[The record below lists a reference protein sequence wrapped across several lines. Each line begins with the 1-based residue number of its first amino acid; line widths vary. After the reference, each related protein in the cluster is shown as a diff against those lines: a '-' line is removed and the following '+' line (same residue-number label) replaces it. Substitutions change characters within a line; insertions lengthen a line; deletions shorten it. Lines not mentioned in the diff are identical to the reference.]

1 MLASKVCKFALVS
14 FCDVS
19 LLGFREPFLAIALL
33 PGRPVLEERASS
45 SELTMVNAEI
55 STVVDCLSAGVSM
68 EKIAAGEVFRHEDDD
83 VNLATPG
90 QKALTTSSVE
100 KEA

>member
-19 LLGFREPFLAIALL
+19 LLGFWEPFLAAALIL
-33 PGRPVLEERASS
+33 GRPVLEEEASS
-45 SELTMVNAEI
+45 SELTVVNAEI
-55 STVVDCLSAGVSM
+55 STEIDCLSDGVSM

-90 QKALTTSSVE
+90 QRVLTTSSVE